1 MSPTR
6 LVRSLPSRSRIRP
19 SRRST
24 RRVLR
29 SIRLSL
35 SPATPLVRRSILPLH
50 SRATRLSPA
59 TRPSRRSTLLSPN
72 RATLLSLVILPS
84 RRSTLPLLS
93 RATLLSPATRPSRRS
108 ILLSLSRVTRLSL
121 SRATRLS
128 LSRATRLSLSRAT
141 LLVLRSTRRVLSTL
155 LSPAILNSRNNTP
168 RSRVIPSSRSSIL
181 LSRDMLLSTL
191 LSRDMPLSTLLS
203 HLSARSLLLPRIVP
217 TVDSKSLMD
226 IDDLFVL
233 VIVSA
238 MKSERSIPLIGSDN
252 RYWTR
257 SLPARPFSLKD
268 GSFLSLAFFCVFAI
282 SLYSICGKG

>member
-1 MSPTR
+1 
-6 LVRSLPSRSRIRP
+6 
-19 SRRST
+19 
-24 RRVLR
+24 
-29 SIRLSL
+29 
-35 SPATPLVRRSILPLH
+35 
-50 SRATRLSPA
+50 
-59 TRPSRRSTLLSPN
+59 
-72 RATLLSLVILPS
+72 
-84 RRSTLPLLS
+84 
-93 RATLLSPATRPSRRS
+93 
-108 ILLSLSRVTRLSL
+108 
-121 SRATRLS
+121 
-128 LSRATRLSLSRAT
+128 
-141 LLVLRSTRRVLSTL
+141 
-155 LSPAILNSRNNTP
+155 
-168 RSRVIPSSRSSIL
+168 
-181 LSRDMLLSTL
+181 MLLSTL